1 MATII
6 QIPGDKRLFVA
17 GMYWR
22 HEDRK
27 PNRKRLLE
35 GTQDRDFW
43 TTVRRTV
50 NRTTQSGFCSPILN
64 ERGKPISGKSVSL
77 AATLA
82 EVLQEPWLGV
92 FDLGNGQ
99 YWYIAVRDNYEILPD
114 GDIVGD
120 FDTVERIRRE
130 HAGYGEWSEK
140 GFVDG
145 GIDQIAE
152 LVRKSKKTWAIK
164 DIRKR
169 PWIMPAVAGVVLAG
183 VAVGGMAVWHQH
195 EEAEEHARLLAAQQ
209 RLLVIRAMQA
219 KKVAAN
225 VPWLKQASPASFLN
239 QCEQDMYGVPL
250 SVDGWLLDGM
260 NCIGR
265 PVPPL
270 LALPAA
276 TGASHAPSHAGG
288 VTVILDAHWKRTMGA
303 TALAKPDGALGRMGN
318 HITGA
323 WVGIL
328 QGGALAN
335 IRDDDDGQLLDA
347 SDAVALLYGQ
357 AQALGVKATV
367 SMPNVTSNGMPGA
380 PKQAPH
386 PISSA
391 LWHALSVSI
400 KGPSALLLNTG
411 SWWSSVPGLRLD
423 RLQVS
428 ADTTGKN
435 KQTGTNTLITGTL
448 YVRSYHQGRTG
459 TQQPL
464 GRVQPHPMLHEDNIH
479 AQ

>member
-1 MATII
+1 MAAII
-6 QIPGDKRLFVA
+6 RIPGDKRLFVA

-35 GTQDRDFW
+35 GTQDQDYW
-43 TTVRRTV
+43 TTVRRTI

-64 ERGKPISGKSVSL
+64 ERGKPISGKTVSL

-92 FDLGNGQ
+92 FDLGKGQ

-120 FDTVERIRRE
+120 FDAVERIRRE

-169 PWIMPAVAGVVLAG
+169 PWIRPVIAGVVMSG

-195 EEAEEHARLLAAQQ
+195 EEAEERARLLAAQQ

-219 KKVAAN
+219 KKAAAN
-225 VPWLKQASPASFLN
+225 VPWLKQSGPASFLD
-239 QCEQDMYGVPL
+239 QCAREMYSVPL

-260 NCIGR
+260 DCVGR
-265 PVPPL
+265 PEPH
-270 LALPAA
+270 A
-276 TGASHAPSHAGG
+276 TS
-288 VTVILDAHWKRTMGA
+288 VILDAHWKRTMGA
-303 TALAKPDGALGRMGN
+303 TALAKPDGVLGRMGN
-318 HITGA
+318 HVTGT
-323 WVGIL
+323 WEKPVEIPVDQDGEL
-328 QGGALAN
+328 Q
-335 IRDDDDGQLLDA
+335 DA
-347 SDAVALLYGQ
+347 AHAVAILYGQ

-367 SMPNVTSNGMPGA
+367 SMPNTTRNGMPGA
-380 PKQAPH
+380 PMQAPH
-386 PISSA
+386 PVSGA
-391 LWHALSVSI
+391 LWRALSVSI
-400 KGPSALLLNTG
+400 KGPSVLLLNTG
-411 SWWSSVPGLRLD
+411 SWWSNVPGLRLD

-428 ADTTGKN
+428 ADTTGKSN
-435 KQTGTNTLITGTL
+435 QTGTNTLITGTL
-448 YVRSYHQGRTG
+448 YVRG
-459 TQQPL
+459 TDAFPEK
-464 GRVQPHPMLHEDNIH
+464 HPMAITPSQGATPIIHKESTH

>member
-35 GTQDRDFW
+35 GAQDRDYW
-43 TTVRRTV
+43 TSVRRTIS
-50 NRTTQSGFCSPILN
+50 RTTQSGFCAPILN
-64 ERGKPISGKSVSL
+64 ERGKPVSGEAVSL
-77 AATLA
+77 AATVA

-120 FDTVERIRRE
+120 FDTVERVRRE

-145 GIDQIAE
+145 GTDQIAE
-152 LVRKSKKTWAIK
+152 LVRKSKKTWAVK

-169 PWIMPAVAGVVLAG
+169 PWVMPAVAGVVLAG
-183 VAVGGMAVWHQH
+183 VAIGGMTVWHQR

-209 RLLVIRAMQA
+209 RLLVLRAMQA
-219 KKVAAN
+219 KKAAAN
-225 VPWLKQASPASFLN
+225 VPWLKQASPDSFLDL
-239 QCEQDMYGVPL
+239 CARKMYGVPL

-260 NCIGR
+260 VCTGR
-265 PVPPL
+265 PL
-270 LALPAA
+270 QGANPAP
-276 TGASHAPSHAGG
+276 HAVS
-288 VTVILDAHWKRTMGA
+288 VELNVHWKRVMGA
-303 TALAKPDGALGRMGN
+303 TALAKPNGVLGRTGN

-323 WVGIL
+323 WGTPMEIS
-328 QGGALAN
+328 
-335 IRDDDDGQLLDA
+335 IDHDGQLLDA
-347 SDAVALLYGQ
+347 PHAVALLYGQ

-367 SMPNVTSNGMPGA
+367 STPNPATRNSMPGA
-380 PKQAPH
+380 PKPVPH
-386 PISSA
+386 PAFGS

-400 KGPSALLLNTG
+400 RGPSFLLLNTG
-411 SWWSSVPGLRLD
+411 SWWNSVPGLRLN
-423 RLQVS
+423 RLKVF
-428 ADTTGKN
+428 ADTADKN
-435 KQTGTNTLITGTL
+435 KQTGSITLITGTL
-448 YVRSYHQGRTG
+448 YVRSSQQERAGIR
-459 TQQPL
+459 QPL
-464 GRVQPHPMLHEDNIH
+464 QMLREDNIH